1 MQSGKNKI
9 YSNFRILHAL
19 HNLSERK
26 KRRKTVT
33 LGSRLVA
40 FSLSTLY
47 CTTVDWSLTTQIKN
61 NGKGMLFSVEQ
72 AFVGRD
78 EKRAP
83 LKTHAWEAT
92 IGDKMS

>member
-33 LGSRLVA
+33 QGSR
-40 FSLSTLY
+40 SSR
-47 CTTVDWSLTTQIKN
+47 TTVDWSLTTQIKN
-61 NGKGMLFSVEQ
+61 NGEGMLFSVEQ